1 MSEEENFKEKTSET
15 NSTSSSLPLSNF
27 DKNYEYNSCVSINHF
42 DVSNFL
48 FSCGVYNYFQK
59 SEIDNIL
66 RNPILFHEEAIRLS
80 DFIYTKNGIVSNI

>member
-42 DVSNFL
+42 DASNFL
-48 FSCGVYNYFQK
+48 FSCGVIEQIMA
-59 SEIDNIL
+59 SIL
-66 RNPILFHEEAIRLS
+66 PNSLS
-80 DFIYTKNGIVSNI
+80 STFMSLN

>member
-42 DVSNFL
+42 DASNFVESIII
-48 FSCGVYNYFQK
+48 FKNQK
-59 SEIDNIL
+59 LII
-66 RNPILFHEEAIRLS
+66 F
-80 DFIYTKNGIVSNI
+80 